1 MPKRETNTRSP
12 ISKMKESMLNLSWE
26 YQLACWFQR
35 SGWEV
40 FWPLSDVGQ
49 KTDFLI
55 SDGKNFHRIQVKAL
69 AANSFK
75 TTTSNKWGRKTPKC
89 DYVIVILKGC
99 GQGICFKA
107 IDATSAT
114 VNLNTVPGNKF
125 KQTHSGFMKAFNKT

>member
-1 MPKRETNTRSP
+1 MPTRENNARSP
-12 ISKMKESMLNLSWE
+12 ISKMKESMLNFSWE
-26 YQLACWFQR
+26 NQLACWLQR

-40 FWPLSDVGQ
+40 FWPLADVGQ

-69 AANSFK
+69 AANTFK
-75 TTTSNKWGRKTPKC
+75 TTTPNKWGRKKPKC

-107 IDATSAT
+107 TDATSLT
-114 VNLNTVPGNKF
+114 VNLSTVKGNKF
-125 KQTHSGFMKAFNKT
+125 KQVHSDFIKAFNKT